1 MAYIIENSVIL
12 SAMSEKLQ
20 DVQQNVQMMYS
31 SQINDIEF
39 PDHKASDY
47 LCLYMCVCVSVSLY
61 TCVFMGLVVFGM
73 VLFGVVWFGY
83 DVVFLLLAVM

>member
-20 DVQQNVQMMYS
+20 DIQQNVHMMYN

-39 PDHKASDY
+39 PDHKASYYVCVRICVFVY
-47 LCLYMCVCVSVSLY
+47 LCVYGFACV
-61 TCVFMGLVVFGM
+61 
-73 VLFGVVWFGY
+73 
-83 DVVFLLLAVM
+83 